1 MISMLVLRI
10 ALHVSSLL
18 LFTDLRKEKIIA
30 WVSVNLLINFKNRN
44 IDEIY
49 GTPVK
54 SVNM

>member
-1 MISMLVLRI
+1 MLVLRI